1 MLFNLGIYSFL
12 QNVVVFMK
20 FRSFR
25 FLVLILLSFA
35 LFVFAV
41 PAIAQ
46 RASSSG
52 NVKNWVWAEVD
63 LSPFLD
69 PLRKSLETTGVPLR
83 LPTKTFVSGD
93 KPLQVFLDS
102 GHPNANGYDIS
113 IGYRKGC
120 DFANSCRIGTVEAR
134 KLNASSPSLDKA
146 HPPEPDVNGVV
157 RHRSDEA
164 PVAVQLS
171 GDIQGY
177 FFPWVCGAS
186 CNDAQVYWDENGYRY
201 AVGIKVGNKNKL
213 IEMANSAISRVQ

>member
-1 MLFNLGIYSFL
+1 MFFWLVLL

-52 NVKNWVWAEVD
+52 NVKSWVWAEVD
-63 LSPFLD
+63 LAPFLA
-69 PLRKSLETTGVPLR
+69 PIQERLETTGVSIR

-102 GHPNANGYDIS
+102 GNPNTNGYDVS

-120 DFANSCRIGTVEAR
+120 DFANS
-134 KLNASSPSLDKA
+134 LDKA
-146 HPPEPDVNGVV
+146 HPLEPNVNGVV

-201 AVGIKVGNKNKL
+201 AVGIKVGDKNNL
-213 IEMANSAISRVQ
+213 IEMANSAISRIQ